1 MWWYFLWIH
10 VEYLHILRSVHIH
23 INIITFFLYSSG
35 KKKKIIHLVVQFFKL
50 LKNSYFFL
58 SSHYS
63 PEFFQISVDS
73 FDLKLRKTK
82 SMTFNFCHN
91 CIKLNRFHIK
101 NTPSCMLSY
110 CLLVSKDYL
119 HKNHEQ
125 VSFS

>member
-1 MWWYFLWIH
+1 MNSRRIFAYSTFSTYSH
-10 VEYLHILRSVHIH
+10 KYNHIFSVFIW
-23 INIITFFLYSSG
+23 
-35 KKKKIIHLVVQFFKL
+35 KKKKKKMIHLVVKFFKL

-58 SSHYS
+58 SPHYS

-101 NTPSCMLSY
+101 STPSCMLSY